1 MHKKEF
7 VGKLIVNSLLFI
19 IVIVWILPSLGLL
32 VSSLRDKDQ
41 LSTSGWW
48 LALKTSNLNEIKRL
62 KDKTHQFERNGTFVI
77 EGRIFDLSE
86 AKTVKRF
93 GISSKKPAAFEA
105 GESVVLRDG
114 SLLTIF
120 EDGSYKISKI
130 SAFEEKKGQRVF
142 LNVRSPPRFTLEN
155 YREVLLF
162 SGVGQAFLNSLT
174 VAIPS
179 TIIPLVIAAFAAYA
193 LSWMQFWGRDILF
206 ATVVCLLV
214 VPLQMSLIPL
224 LTMYNNIGSLL
235 GVEGKSYPGIWMA
248 HTGFGM
254 PLKIYLMRNFIKS
267 LPHEMIEAARVD
279 GANHY
284 QIFVKIILPLSIPA
298 FASIGILQFLWV
310 WNDLLVALVFLDKT
324 PGEIV
329 LTSKLREMLG
339 SYGDNW
345 EILTASAFVSMVI
358 PLLVF
363 LSLQKYFVRGLVAGS
378 VKG

>member
-7 VGKLIVNSLLFI
+7 VGKLIVNSVLFI
-19 IVIVWILPSLGLL
+19 IVIIWILPSLGLL

-48 LALKTSNLNEIKRL
+48 LALRTSNLNEIKRL
-62 KDKTHQFERNGTFVI
+62 KDKTHQFELNGTFVI

-86 AKTVKRF
+86 AKTVKRY
-93 GISSKKPAAFEA
+93 GISSKHPAAFEA
-105 GESVVLRDG
+105 GESVLLRDG

-130 SAFEEKKGQRVF
+130 SAFEKKKGQRVF

>member
-7 VGKLIVNSLLFI
+7 VGKLIVNSVLFI
-19 IVIVWILPSLGLL
+19 IVIIWILPSLGLL

-48 LALKTSNLNEIKRL
+48 LALRTSNLNEIKRL

-86 AKTVKRF
+86 AKTVKRY
-93 GISSKKPAAFEA
+93 GISSKHPAAFEP

-130 SAFEEKKGQRVF
+130 SAFEKKKGQRVF

-155 YREVLLF
+155 YREVVLF
-162 SGVGQAFLNSLT
+162 SGVGQSFLNSLT

-179 TIIPLVIAAFAAYA
+179 TIIPLAIAAFAAYA

-267 LPHEMIEAARVD
+267 LPREMIEAARVD

-284 QIFVKIILPLSIPA
+284 QIFLKIILPLSIPA

>member
-7 VGKLIVNSLLFI
+7 VGKLIVNSVLFI
-19 IVIVWILPSLGLL
+19 IVIIWILPSLGLL

-48 LALKTSNLNEIKRL
+48 LALRTSNLNEIKRL

-93 GISSKKPAAFEA
+93 GISSKNPAAFEA

-130 SAFEEKKGQRVF
+130 SAFEKKKGQRVF

-267 LPHEMIEAARVD
+267 LPREMIEAARVD

-284 QIFVKIILPLSIPA
+284 QIFLKIILPLSIPA

>member
-7 VGKLIVNSLLFI
+7 VGKLIVNSVLFI
-19 IVIVWILPSLGLL
+19 IVIIWILPSLGLL

-48 LALKTSNLNEIKRL
+48 LALRTSNLNEIKRL
-62 KDKTHQFERNGTFVI
+62 KDKTHQFELNGIFVI

-86 AKTVKRF
+86 AKTVKRY
-93 GISSKKPAAFEA
+93 GISSKHPAAFEP

-130 SAFEEKKGQRVF
+130 SAFEKKKGQRVF

-155 YREVLLF
+155 YREVVLF
-162 SGVGQAFLNSLT
+162 SGVGQSFLNSLT

-267 LPHEMIEAARVD
+267 LPREMIEAARVD

-284 QIFVKIILPLSIPA
+284 QIFLKIILPLSIPA

>member
-7 VGKLIVNSLLFI
+7 VGKLIVNSVLFI
-19 IVIVWILPSLGLL
+19 IVIIWILPSLGLL

-48 LALKTSNLNEIKRL
+48 LALRTSNLNEIKRL
-62 KDKTHQFERNGTFVI
+62 KDKTHQFELNGTFVI

-93 GISSKKPAAFEA
+93 GISSKNPAAFEA

-130 SAFEEKKGQRVF
+130 SAFEKKKGQRVF

-155 YREVLLF
+155 YREVVLF
-162 SGVGQAFLNSLT
+162 SGVGQSFLNSLT

>member
-1 MHKKEF
+1 MYKKKF
-7 VGKLIVNSLLFI
+7 AGKLIVNSILLI
-19 IVIVWILPSLGLL
+19 IVIIWILPSVGLL

-48 LALKTSNLNEIKRL
+48 LALKTSNINEIKRL
-62 KDKTHQFERNGTFVI
+62 KDQNHQFEQNGKFII
-77 EGRIFDLSE
+77 EGRVFNVGETKI
-86 AKTVKRF
+86 VKWY

-105 GESVVLRDG
+105 GDSVSLKDG
-114 SLLTIF
+114 SSLTIS
-120 EDGSYKISKI
+120 EDGTYQISKVG
-130 SAFEEKKGQRVF
+130 AFKKKKGQRVF
-142 LNVRSPPRFTLEN
+142 LTVRSPPRFTLEN

-179 TIIPLVIAAFAAYA
+179 TIIPLVIASFAAYA
-193 LSWMQFWGRDILF
+193 LSWMQFWGRDFIF

-224 LTMYNNIGSLL
+224 LTMYNNIGSFL

-248 HTGFGM
+248 HTGFGL

-284 QIFVKIILPLSIPA
+284 QIFMKIIIPLSIPA

-310 WNDLLVALVFLDKT
+310 WNDLLVSLVFLDKT

-345 EILTASAFVSMVI
+345 EILTASAFVSMVV
-358 PLLVF
+358 PLIVF

>member
-1 MHKKEF
+1 MRKKEF
-7 VGKLIVNSLLFI
+7 VGKLIVNSVLFI
-19 IVIVWILPSLGLL
+19 IVIIWILPSLGLL

-48 LALKTSNLNEIKRL
+48 LALRTSNLNEIKRL

-130 SAFEEKKGQRVF
+130 SAFEKKKGQRVF

-267 LPHEMIEAARVD
+267 LPREMIEAARVD

-284 QIFVKIILPLSIPA
+284 QIFLKIILPLSIPA

>member
-7 VGKLIVNSLLFI
+7 VGKLIVNSVLFI
-19 IVIVWILPSLGLL
+19 IVIIWILPSLGLL

-48 LALKTSNLNEIKRL
+48 LALRTSNLNEIKRL

-93 GISSKKPAAFEA
+93 GISSKKPAAFEP

-130 SAFEEKKGQRVF
+130 SAFEKKKGQRVF

-267 LPHEMIEAARVD
+267 LPREMIEAARVD

-284 QIFVKIILPLSIPA
+284 QIFLKIILPLSIPA

>member
-1 MHKKEF
+1 MRKKEF
-7 VGKLIVNSLLFI
+7 VGKLIVNSVLFI
-19 IVIVWILPSLGLL
+19 IVIIWILPSLGLL

-48 LALKTSNLNEIKRL
+48 LALRTSNLNEIKRL
-62 KDKTHQFERNGTFVI
+62 KDKTHQFELNGTFVI

-86 AKTVKRF
+86 AKTVKRY
-93 GISSKKPAAFEA
+93 GISSKHPAAFEP

-130 SAFEEKKGQRVF
+130 SAFEKKKGQRVF

-155 YREVLLF
+155 YREVVLF
-162 SGVGQAFLNSLT
+162 SGVGQSFLNSLT

>member
-1 MHKKEF
+1 MRKKEF
-7 VGKLIVNSLLFI
+7 VGKLIVNSVLFI
-19 IVIVWILPSLGLL
+19 IVIIWILPSLGLL

-130 SAFEEKKGQRVF
+130 SAFEKKKGQRVF

-267 LPHEMIEAARVD
+267 LPREMIEAARVD

-284 QIFVKIILPLSIPA
+284 QIF
-298 FASIGILQFLWV
+298 
-310 WNDLLVALVFLDKT
+310 
-324 PGEIV
+324 
-329 LTSKLREMLG
+329 
-339 SYGDNW
+339 
-345 EILTASAFVSMVI
+345 
-358 PLLVF
+358 
-363 LSLQKYFVRGLVAGS
+363 
-378 VKG
+378 

>member
-7 VGKLIVNSLLFI
+7 VGKLIVNSVLFI
-19 IVIVWILPSLGLL
+19 IVIIWILPSLGLL

-48 LALKTSNLNEIKRL
+48 LALRTSNLNEIKRL
-62 KDKTHQFERNGTFVI
+62 KDKTHQFELNGTFVI

-86 AKTVKRF
+86 AKTVKRY
-93 GISSKKPAAFEA
+93 GISSKHPAAFEA

-130 SAFEEKKGQRVF
+130 SAFEKKKGQRVF

-155 YREVLLF
+155 YREVVLF
-162 SGVGQAFLNSLT
+162 SGVGQSFLNSLT

-179 TIIPLVIAAFAAYA
+179 TIIPLAIAAFAAYA

>member
-7 VGKLIVNSLLFI
+7 VGKLIVNSVLFI
-19 IVIVWILPSLGLL
+19 IVIIWILPSLGLL

-48 LALKTSNLNEIKRL
+48 LALRTSNLNEIKRL
-62 KDKTHQFERNGTFVI
+62 KDKTHQFELNGIFVI

-86 AKTVKRF
+86 AKTVKRY

-130 SAFEEKKGQRVF
+130 SAFEKKKGQRVF

-155 YREVLLF
+155 YREVVLF
-162 SGVGQAFLNSLT
+162 SGVGQSFLNSLT

-179 TIIPLVIAAFAAYA
+179 TIIPLAIAAFAAYA

-267 LPHEMIEAARVD
+267 LPREMIEAARVD

-284 QIFVKIILPLSIPA
+284 QIFLKIILPLSIPA

>member
-1 MHKKEF
+1 MRKKEF
-7 VGKLIVNSLLFI
+7 VGKLIVNSVLFI
-19 IVIVWILPSLGLL
+19 IVIIWILPSLGLL

-105 GESVVLRDG
+105 GESAVLPDG

-130 SAFEEKKGQRVF
+130 SAFEKKKGQRVF

-155 YREVLLF
+155 YREVVLF
-162 SGVGQAFLNSLT
+162 SGVGQSFLNSLT

-179 TIIPLVIAAFAAYA
+179 TIIPLAIAAFAAYA

-267 LPHEMIEAARVD
+267 LPREMIEAARVD

-284 QIFVKIILPLSIPA
+284 QIFLKIILPLSIPA

>member
-7 VGKLIVNSLLFI
+7 VGKLIVNSVLFI
-19 IVIVWILPSLGLL
+19 IVIIWILPSLGLL

-48 LALKTSNLNEIKRL
+48 LALRTSNLNEIKRL

-86 AKTVKRF
+86 AKTVKRY
-93 GISSKKPAAFEA
+93 GISSKHPAAFEP

-130 SAFEEKKGQRVF
+130 SAFEKKKGQRVF

-155 YREVLLF
+155 YREVVLF
-162 SGVGQAFLNSLT
+162 SGVGQSFLNSLT

>member
-7 VGKLIVNSLLFI
+7 VGKLIVNSVLFI
-19 IVIVWILPSLGLL
+19 IVIIWILPSLGLL

-86 AKTVKRF
+86 AKTVKRY
-93 GISSKKPAAFEA
+93 GISSKHPAAFEP

-130 SAFEEKKGQRVF
+130 SAFEKKKGQRVF

-267 LPHEMIEAARVD
+267 LPREMIEAARVD

-284 QIFVKIILPLSIPA
+284 QIFLKIILPLSIPA

>member
-1 MHKKEF
+1 MRKKEF
-7 VGKLIVNSLLFI
+7 VGKLIVNSVLFL
-19 IVIVWILPSLGLL
+19 IVIIWILPSLGLL

-62 KDKTHQFERNGTFVI
+62 KNKTHQFELNGIFVI

-86 AKTVKRF
+86 AKTVKRY
-93 GISSKKPAAFEA
+93 GISSKHPAAFEP

-130 SAFEEKKGQRVF
+130 SAFEKKKGQRVF

-155 YREVLLF
+155 YREVVLF
-162 SGVGQAFLNSLT
+162 SGVGQSFLNSLT

-267 LPHEMIEAARVD
+267 LPREMIEAARVD

-284 QIFVKIILPLSIPA
+284 QIFLKIILPLSIPA